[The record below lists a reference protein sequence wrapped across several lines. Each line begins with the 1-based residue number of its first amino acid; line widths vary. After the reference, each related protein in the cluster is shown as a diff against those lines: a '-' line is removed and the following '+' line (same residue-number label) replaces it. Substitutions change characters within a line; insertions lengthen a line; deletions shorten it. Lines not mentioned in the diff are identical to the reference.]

1 MVKPG
6 MNSGSMAQVIKLKIF
21 TLWNLTTQNFHFETG
36 LHPPT
41 SS

>member
-1 MVKPG
+1 MVEPG
-6 MNSGSMAQVIKLKIF
+6 MSSGSMAQVIKLKI
-21 TLWNLTTQNFHFETG
+21 LSLRNLTTQNFHLETG